1 MHCWQLVVVMRMQ
14 WWNHKLLFTM
24 IFYLI
29 CFVYKEIFLIIIFKL
44 KEDQLQEVLYQ
55 GDNTTFPVIEY
66 PPNDLVND
74 SLIIAVDN
82 TIKTNT
88 PSSSSSRSTEHEL

>member
-1 MHCWQLVVVMRMQ
+1 VVMHCWQLVVVMRMQ

-66 PPNDLVND
+66 HPLQ
-74 SLIIAVDN
+74 L
-82 TIKTNT
+82 T
-88 PSSSSSRSTEHEL
+88 PSASYIVEFYSPW